1 MIDKEEETFWRE
13 MERMPDL
20 QKLVA
25 RYGRYDLITPEAWEW
40 DRADEVFQAR
50 RRVVHG

>member
-1 MIDKEEETFWRE
+1 MIDKEEETLWCE

-25 RYGRYDLITPEAWEW
+25 LYGRYDLSAN
-40 DRADEVFQAR
+40 EVFQAR

>member
-13 MERMPDL
+13 IERMPDL

-25 RYGRYDLITPEAWEW
+25 RYGRYDLSAN
-40 DRADEVFQAR
+40 EVASCR
-50 RRVVHG
+50 TTLI